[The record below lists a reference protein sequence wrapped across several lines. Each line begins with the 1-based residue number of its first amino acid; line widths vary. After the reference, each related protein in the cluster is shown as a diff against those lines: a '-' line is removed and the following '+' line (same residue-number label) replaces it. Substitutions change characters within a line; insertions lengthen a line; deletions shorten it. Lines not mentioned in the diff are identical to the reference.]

1 MEHILQFGISIDD
14 EMIKKRVEA
23 AALEQLTNKFTSDIK
38 DIIFEKNCYSNRH
51 TTELTGWVEDRFFE
65 FLTQHKSEIID
76 IAAEKLADKLSRSKA
91 AKDLLKERSI
101 QHDLS

>member
-23 AALEQLTNKFTSDIK
+23 TALNQLTDEITKDIK
-38 DIIFEKNCYSNRH
+38 DIIFEKNRYSNRH

-65 FLTQHKSEIID
+65 FLAQHKSEIID
-76 IAAEKLADKLSRSKA
+76 TAAEKLADKLSRTKA
-91 AKDLLKERSI
+91 AKELIEKVVEE
-101 QHDLS
+101 